1 MATPSQSPT
10 LASSET
16 PSLDT
21 SRLYQDGF
29 IAGTLGAATIAVW
42 FLILDLIQGRPFFT
56 PTVLGT
62 VLFKGVGGLEN
73 LENLQASLHMVGG
86 FTFVH
91 WLVFVVLGCAASRL
105 LGAAERNPNL
115 GFGVLLLFVVFMLG
129 LLAAATV
136 FAEPILQ
143 ALAWPAILIGN
154 LLAAIVMG
162 LYFWRRHPHMVINP

>member
-1 MATPSQSPT
+1 MATPPQSPT

-42 FLILDLIQGRPFFT
+42 FLILDLIQGRPLFT

-62 VLFKGVGGLEN
+62 ALFKGVGELKN

-91 WLVFVVLGCAASRL
+91 WLVFAVLGCAASRL

-143 ALAWPAILIGN
+143 ALAWPAILVGN